1 MHNTREGWIG
11 GAGFDLF
18 FFFGAGVLAV
28 AAGLLALAVP
38 ATILP
43 MWLLWLWLIEG
54 PHLLATWQRTYL
66 DAQCRRERRRML
78 LVSLLWLL
86 PAPLMLWASWLLGRP
101 EVFLLLLAAAALW
114 SYHHAVRQHH
124 GIVSVYQR
132 LGGAG
137 EGARR
142 LDSRLLHGTMWGAF
156 VLFLFVHGFNRQQL
170 GMAPALNPAE
180 NVVAAVLAGALL
192 LAVLGWLAAVV
203 LRWRRG
209 ETVKPG
215 LLALFVA
222 LGCTLFAFFAV
233 GLREPLVPGAL
244 TPEQVFMAA
253 SVVAG
258 IVHGMQYLGM
268 VIATSRRRA
277 AADRAAGLAAVF
289 GRKPLLAY
297 GAMVA
302 MSLLYLWLTFL
313 RDAPPS
319 GQLETS
325 RAAQM
330 FLAFY
335 WGLFFHHYWIDQQIW
350 KPSSDARLRVELG
363 LVPGKQ
369 SHPAAARGG

>member
-1 MHNTREGWIG
+1 MQYLRADGWIG
-11 GAGFDLF
+11 GPMFDLC

-28 AAGLLALAVP
+28 GAGLLALAFP
-38 ATILP
+38 ATIVP
-43 MWLLWLWLIEG
+43 MWFLWLWLIEG
-54 PHLLATWQRTYL
+54 PHLAATWQRTYL
-66 DAQCRRERRRML
+66 DARCRRERRRML
-78 LVSLLWLL
+78 WVGLLWLL
-86 PAPLMLWASWLLGRP
+86 PPALALWVSWLLGRP

-132 LGGAG
+132 LGGAS
-137 EGARR
+137 ESARR

-170 GMAPALNPAE
+170 GMTPELNSAE
-180 NVVAAVLAGALL
+180 RMFAAVLAGALL
-192 LAVLGWLAAVV
+192 VAVCGWVLALVQ
-203 LRWRRG
+203 RWRRG
-209 ETVKPG
+209 EAVRPA

-233 GLREPLVPGAL
+233 GMREPLLPGAL

-277 AADRAAGLAAVF
+277 QGDAGIAAVF

-297 GAMVA
+297 GAMVLL
-302 MSLLYLWLTFL
+302 SLLYVWLTFL
-313 RDAPPS
+313 RAAPPP
-319 GQLETS
+319 GQVEVS
-325 RAAQM
+325 RTAQM
-330 FLAFY
+330 FLALY
-335 WGLFFHHYWIDQQIW
+335 WGLFFHHYWLDQQIW
-350 KPSSDARLRVELG
+350 KPSQDARLREELG
-363 LVPGKQ
+363 LGK
-369 SHPAAARGG
+369 ARVA